1 MNRITQHY
9 FAPDDMPFGSS
20 DSESIF
26 DQIFNLEESFLPK
39 IKEKAPELTQEQVVK
54 KYHKVLTV
62 ARDIGASDIF
72 IKVGVPP
79 AIRLDGL
86 IQFLKIPEIT
96 EQESRYIIEEICDKY
111 QLEEFRNEH
120 EVDTAYQVADIGRFR
135 VNIFL
140 QRGYIGLVLRLVK
153 FEIPTFDQLALP
165 ADPLVKIAGERRGLV
180 LVTGI
185 AGSGKSTTLASFLEY
200 INTHMNRH
208 VITVEDPIEF
218 IYTDKRSII
227 DQREIGMDTRSFVT
241 ALKHILRQ
249 SPDVIL
255 IGEMRDQETME
266 AAINAAE
273 TGHLVFSTLH
283 STNAAQTI
291 DRIINFFPPH
301 QHALIRTQLSTILKG
316 VISQRLI
323 KRTDAIGRAPAVEI
337 MTTSPTVKQ
346 AIEEGR
352 FTDLPKI
359 IEESAYF
366 GMQSFNQSLISLIQR
381 KMITREDALANADDP
396 DKLLLAFRGISKSAG
411 SQMDISEQLLADEKR
426 KRRSQDLLGG
436 K

>member
-1 MNRITQHY
+1 MNPIRLDYSPNQIS
-9 FAPDDMPFGSS
+9 FGSS

-26 DQIFNLEESFLPK
+26 DQIFDLEDSFLPK
-39 IKEKAPELTQEQVVK
+39 AKEKPPELSTEEIK
-54 KYHKVLTV
+54 TKFHKVLSV

-72 IKVGVPP
+72 FKSGVPP

-86 IQFLKIPEIT
+86 IQFLKIPEMT
-96 EQESRYIIEEICDKY
+96 NRESQKILEIICDKY
-111 QLEEFRNEH
+111 MLEEFRNEH
-120 EVDTAYQVADIGRFR
+120 EIDTAYQVDEIGRFR
-135 VNIFL
+135 VNVFL
-140 QRGYIGLVLRLVK
+140 QRGFIGIVMRLVK
-153 FEIPTFDQLALP
+153 FEIPTFEQLILP
-165 ADPLVKIAGERRGLV
+165 VEPLIKIAAERRGLV

-185 AGSGKSTTLASFLEY
+185 TGSGKSTTLASFLEY
-200 INTHMNRH
+200 INTSMNRH
-208 VITVEDPIEF
+208 VITIEDPIEF

-227 DQREIGMDTRSFVT
+227 DQREIGMDTRSFIT

-255 IGEMRDQETME
+255 IGEMRDQETVE

-301 QHALIRTQLSTILKG
+301 QHQLIRTQLSTLLKG

-323 KRTDAIGRAPAVEI
+323 KRTDAIGRVPAIEI
-337 MTTSPTVKQ
+337 MTSSPTVKQ
-346 AIEEGR
+346 ALEEGR

-366 GMQSFNQSLISLIQR
+366 GMQSYNQCLISLIEK

-411 SQMDISEQLLADEKR
+411 AQVEMLDQLSKDDKR
-426 KRRSQDLLGG
+426 KRRAQDMIR
-436 K
+436 